1 MLRDHASAQGVH
13 TAPGKVVSNRVSRP
27 PSRCTHQVCTAQR
40 GKGGVP
46 TASHH
51 HVYCRRTPQAAH
63 GHYLA
68 RKDMAAALNVTI
80 VANDRGDSPSSY
92 RARALGPGNQEMSRG
107 TT

>member
-13 TAPGKVVSNRVSRP
+13 TAPGKLVSNRVSRRP
-27 PSRCTHQVCTAQR
+27 PRCAHPVCIAQG

-46 TASHH
+46 AASHH
-51 HVYCRRTPQAAH
+51 HGYCRRTRQAAH

-68 RKDMAAALNVTI
+68 RKDMAAINVTI
-80 VANDRGDSPSSY
+80 DANDRGDSPSSD
-92 RARALGPGNQEMSRG
+92 RARALGTGDQEMSRD